1 MPELETSCHPDGL
14 LELHLDEEARDN
26 NSKNIAE
33 FYIFNFEYC
42 RYEYIL
48 YLLLLLLLMVC
59 EEVMKAMW

>member
-33 FYIFNFEYC
+33 FYIFNFESTADMNTFFICCYC
-42 RYEYIL
+42 YY
-48 YLLLLLLLMVC
+48 
-59 EEVMKAMW
+59 